1 MLHGSGEPS
10 CGASPAVLPSLPGI
24 SGSPPLAARSP
35 APTHPQQTNNKKRAR
50 IKRFSSS
57 HSGPARPTAS
67 PPPPHLSGLQSRF
80 NKDRLTG
87 GYGCLYDRSS
97 NYKTGVGAGRGG
109 AVVEHGMGRG
119 GDRALLLPSRLA
131 RQPELTQSSHFNI
144 FVHIS
149 NATGQ
154 QNSTKLQS
162 SSCGSLCL
170 VRI

>member
-1 MLHGSGEPS
+1 MRCLPRCSALLTRHFRVSTTRRPLTGSHPPTTNKQQKEGENKEIF
-10 CGASPAVLPSLPGI
+10 LFTLRPG
-24 SGSPPLAARSP
+24 PPHRL
-35 APTHPQQTNNKKRAR
+35 
-50 IKRFSSS
+50 
-57 HSGPARPTAS
+57 TAS

-154 QNSTKLQS
+154 QNSTILQS